1 MLGDS
6 SLQTLLH
13 LQPTTHIQHMLI
25 QTKHLLTM
33 LAVAGMTLFAS
44 RASAT
49 TYVAGDLLLGFRAS
63 GGTGS
68 STNLIVNLGQADTVY
83 RDAVANISSVIDI
96 GTLLTTTY
104 GAGWDTRSDLYWG
117 VVGVRSASSI
127 GSAVDGDPVRTNYL
141 SIAQTTVNPGTQ
153 SSAAWE
159 IPGST
164 SRADVANAINGLAAN
179 YDAFSTAV
187 TNTALLPS
195 STGSTWSTNNT
206 GSSSFTLAGTVEGNF
221 GSGAS
226 GTALDLYRVL
236 NSTSGANPT
245 GTVGIG
251 SFEGTFTISNTGVV
265 GFAVTA
271 VPEPS
276 RALLAAVGLMT
287 IAFRRRRKVQKTS

>member
-1 MLGDS
+1 
-6 SLQTLLH
+6 
-13 LQPTTHIQHMLI
+13 MLI

-44 RASAT
+44 QASAT
-49 TYVAGDLLLGFRAS
+49 TYVAGDLLLGFRAT

-68 STNLIVNLGQADTVY
+68 ATNLIVNLGQADTVY
-83 RDAVANISSVIDI
+83 RDAVANITSVVDI
-96 GTLLTTTY
+96 GTLLTSTY
-104 GAGWDTRSDLYWG
+104 GAGWDTRSDLFWG
-117 VVGVRSASSI
+117 IVGVRSNSNI

-141 SIAQTTVNPGTQ
+141 SAAQTTVNPGTQ
-153 SSAAWE
+153 SSTAWE
-159 IPGST
+159 IAGST
-164 SRADVANAINGLAAN
+164 SRGSVANAIAGLATN
-179 YDAFSTAV
+179 YDAFSAAV

-195 STGSTWSTNNT
+195 GTGSTWSSNND

-221 GSGAS
+221 GAGAS

-236 NSTSGANPT
+236 DRTSGASPS

-251 SFEGTFTISNTGVV
+251 SYEGTFTISNAGVV

-276 RALLAAVGLMT
+276 RALLAGLGLAG
-287 IAFRRRRKVQKTS
+287 IAFRRRRTVKKTA